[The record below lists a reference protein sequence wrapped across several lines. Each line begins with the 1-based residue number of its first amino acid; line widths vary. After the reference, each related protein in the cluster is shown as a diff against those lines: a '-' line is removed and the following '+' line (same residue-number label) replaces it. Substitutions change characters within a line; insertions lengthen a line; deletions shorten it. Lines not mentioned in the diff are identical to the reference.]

1 MAASRLTWDVEEA
14 IVSSL
19 FADME
24 RLGWEGMTPRQRTS
38 QYGEW
43 IKHPEIGQ
51 KLAEW
56 MAPEEARVW
65 IKDGPVKEYP
75 RALAGVGKYAPLA
88 NGSTSFADLVQRA
101 LGAGWISDP
110 ATLSVKPLRVE
121 AHHDEETVVLA
132 WGPARDLK
140 HLVWAALNAEA
151 SGDSREWVLV
161 VTGTF
166 TRPVTASEKAKQL
179 RIARRCGL
187 RLVHVELG

>member
-14 IVSSL
+14 IVSRL
-19 FADME
+19 FSDME
-24 RLGWEGMTPRQRTS
+24 RLGWAGMTPRQRTS

-43 IKHPEIGQ
+43 IKDAEIGQ
-51 KLAEW
+51 KLAAW
-56 MAPEEARVW
+56 MTPERARVW

-88 NGSTSFADLVQRA
+88 NGSANVVDLVQRA
-101 LGAGWISDP
+101 LGTGWASDP
-110 ATLSVKPLRVE
+110 TTLSIKPLRVE
-121 AHHDEETVVLA
+121 AFQGEETVVLA

-140 HLVWAALNAEA
+140 HLVWAALNADA
-151 SGDSREWVLV
+151 SGDPREWVLV

-166 TRPVTASEKAKQL
+166 TRPVTASDKAHQL

-187 RLVHVELG
+187 RLVHIELG

>member
-1 MAASRLTWDVEEA
+1 MAASRLPWKVEEA
-14 IVSSL
+14 IVSRL

-24 RLGWEGMTPRQRTS
+24 RLGWEGMTLPQRTS

-43 IKHPEIGQ
+43 IKDAEIGQ
-51 KLAEW
+51 KLSEW
-56 MAPEEARVW
+56 MTPELARVW

-88 NGSTSFADLVQRA
+88 NGSAGTADIVRRA
-101 LGAGWISDP
+101 LGTGWTSDP
-110 ATLSVKPLRVE
+110 ATLSVKPLRIE
-121 AHHDEETVVLA
+121 AHGDDETVVLA

-140 HLVWAALNAEA
+140 HLVWAALNADA
-151 SGDSREWVLV
+151 SGDPREWVLV

-166 TRPVTASEKAKQL
+166 TRPVTAGDKAHQL